1 MIARAI
7 VACMSRLAEEKDPEI
22 LRKAVDLLERHN
34 RVLSKKLAAVL
45 RELERTRAELA
56 AATGNAVKGQLR
68 LEALEQQLAK
78 LTKQIFGTSSEKR
91 ADEEQADAGAEGEDK
106 NKDEKKKKEQRGHG
120 PKDQPKL
127 PVVEVMHK
135 LDEADK
141 VCPKCGGDLEEM
153 PGQYEEHDEIDV
165 LPLRFVRKRHL
176 RQKPACNC
184 GGHIETALGPDK
196 VCPGARYSIN
206 FAIYVAISKYC
217 DHLPLERQVRMMARD
232 GLDVTSQTCSAVI
245 PSRPL
250 LASIGLSSRRTRSA
264 PTSSAASGIAS
275 STLLILRSSAA

>member
-1 MIARAI
+1 
-7 VACMSRLAEEKDPEI
+7 MSRLAEEKDPEI

-91 ADEEQADAGAEGEDK
+91 ADEEQAGAGAEGEGGDK
-106 NKDEKKKKEQRGHG
+106 GKDEKKKKQRGHG

-127 PVVEVMHK
+127 PVVEVIHK

-141 VCPKCGGDLEEM
+141 VCPKCGGSL
-153 PGQYEEHDEIDV
+153 
-165 LPLRFVRKRHL
+165 
-176 RQKPACNC
+176 
-184 GGHIETALGPDK
+184 
-196 VCPGARYSIN
+196 
-206 FAIYVAISKYC
+206 
-217 DHLPLERQVRMMARD
+217 
-232 GLDVTSQTCSAVI
+232 
-245 PSRPL
+245 
-250 LASIGLSSRRTRSA
+250 
-264 PTSSAASGIAS
+264 
-275 STLLILRSSAA
+275 